1 MSGGAKKRLDFRFW
15 GLVPAWAIMVFTLII
30 PTLLI
35 IAVSFADRGPYGGFE
50 WALTLEAYTRILF
63 EADWDGNSTLNLQ
76 YLEVVARTA
85 GLAVV
90 TTGLCAIIALPV
102 AYGISLTTGRVRV
115 ALVFL
120 VTLPFW
126 VSMIVRVYAWVII
139 LGNDGVIEKVARGL
153 GLVTDMPSLLFTNSA
168 MLIGMV
174 YSYVPLM
181 ILPVFASIEKLD
193 PALIEAS
200 HDLYGS
206 RWVTA
211 RRVILPLTMP
221 GLVAG
226 ALLVFVPCIG
236 AVLEPQLLGGGKLL
250 TMGTLIQTQ
259 FGSARNWPFGSAIAV
274 VLLVLVMLVLMTNA
288 LRARRVNHEA

>member
-1 MSGGAKKRLDFRFW
+1 MKPLDFRFW
-15 GLVPAWAIMVFTLII
+15 GLLPAWVIMVLTLILPI
-30 PTLLI
+30 GIVIL
-35 IAVSFADRGPYGGFE
+35 VSFALRGAYGGFE
-50 WALTLEAYTRILF
+50 WGFSTEAYARILF
-63 EADWDGNSTLNLQ
+63 EEDWDGNVVFNPQ
-76 YLEVVARTA
+76 YLEIIGRTVM
-85 GLAVV
+85 LAAA
-90 TTGLCAIIALPV
+90 TTLICAVIAVPV
-102 AYGISLTTGRVRV
+102 AYLIAQTTGRTKVF
-115 ALVFL
+115 LVFL

-139 LGNDGVIEKVARGL
+139 LGNDGVIEEAARML
-153 GLVTDMPSLLFTNSA
+153 GLAEELPSLLYTKGA
-168 MLIGMV
+168 MLVGMV

-193 PALIEAS
+193 GALVEAS

-221 GLVAG
+221 GIVAG
-226 ALLVFVPCIG
+226 AILVFVPCIG

-259 FGSARNWPFGSAIAV
+259 FGGARNWPFGAAIAM
-274 VLLVLVMLVLMTNA
+274 VLLVLVMAVLMARA
-288 LRARRVNHEA
+288 LKAAKGGSDAA

>member
-1 MSGGAKKRLDFRFW
+1 MKPLDFRFW
-15 GLVPAWAIMVFTLII
+15 GLLPAWVIMVLTLILPI
-30 PTLLI
+30 GIVIL
-35 IAVSFADRGPYGGFE
+35 VSFALRGAYGGFE
-50 WALTLEAYTRILF
+50 WGFSTEAYARILF
-63 EADWDGNSTLNLQ
+63 EEDWDGNVVFNPQ
-76 YLEVVARTA
+76 YLTIIGRTVL
-85 GLAVV
+85 LAAA
-90 TTGLCAIIALPV
+90 TTLICAVIAVPV
-102 AYGISLTTGRVRV
+102 AYLIAQTTGRTKVM
-115 ALVFL
+115 LVFL

-139 LGNDGVIEKVARGL
+139 LGNDGVIEEAARML
-153 GLVTDMPSLLFTNSA
+153 GLAPELPSLLYTNAA
-168 MLIGMV
+168 MLVGMV

-193 PALIEAS
+193 GALVEAS

-221 GLVAG
+221 GIVAG
-226 ALLVFVPCIG
+226 AILVFVPCIG

-259 FGSARNWPFGSAIAV
+259 FGGARNWPFGAAIAM
-274 VLLVLVMLVLMTNA
+274 VLLVLVMAVLMARA
-288 LRARRVNHEA
+288 LKAAKGGSDAA